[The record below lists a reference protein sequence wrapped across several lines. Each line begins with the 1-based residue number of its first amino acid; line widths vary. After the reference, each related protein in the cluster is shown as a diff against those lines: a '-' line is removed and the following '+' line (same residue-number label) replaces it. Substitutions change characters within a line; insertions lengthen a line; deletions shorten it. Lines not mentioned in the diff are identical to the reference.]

1 MNIVEL
7 RQKSKEELQEL
18 LEGQKETLRQLR
30 FDLVAGKVKNV
41 RQIRQLRKTIAQ
53 ILTVCPVRNSQSPKI
68 STGDIIISK
77 E

>member
-1 MNIVEL
+1 MKTTEL

-30 FDLVAGKVKNV
+30 FSLAAGKVKNV

-53 ILTVCPVRNSQSPKI
+53 ILTVCPVVKI
-68 STGDIIISK
+68 
-77 E
+77 